1 MIEYVVHFSVIF
13 VALNCISGNSV
24 GNITIADSLKLFFN
38 MHELS
43 TFTNNNILF
52 FAYSEVGIGM
62 FMNIL
67 CIARMLNLLPNTKT
81 VEDASK

>member
-13 VALNCISGNSV
+13 VAFNCIYGNV
-24 GNITIADSLKLFFN
+24 ADNITIADSIKLFFN

-43 TFTNNNILF
+43 NFANSNILF
-52 FAYSEVGIGM
+52 FAYSEVGIGL

-67 CIARMLNLLPNTKT
+67 CIARMLNLLPDTKT
-81 VEDASK
+81 VENYK

>member
-1 MIEYVVHFSVIF
+1 MVHFSVIY
-13 VALNCISGNSV
+13 VALNCISGNFAE
-24 GNITIADSLKLFFN
+24 NITITDSIKLFFN

-43 TFTNNNILF
+43 NFANSNILF

-67 CIARMLNLLPNTKT
+67 CIARMLNLLPDTKSI
-81 VEDASK
+81 ENL